1 MNPATNTLFGLV
13 VHLPRRVALLQD
25 AVLEHRDP
33 VAHGHGL
40 DLVVRDVDRG
50 GAQPALQRGDLGARL
65 HPQLGVQVGQRL
77 VHAEHLR
84 LAHDRPAHGHPLAL
98 ATGERLR
105 LAVQELLE
113 VEDLG
118 RFPDPLG
125 DHVLGLAGDLERE
138 AHVLA
143 DAHVR
148 VERVVLEDHRDVAVL
163 GRHVRHVPAA
173 DQDRALVDLLEAG
186 EHAQRGGLPA
196 TGRPDQ
202 DEELPVVD
210 LEVQRVDRGSLR
222 AGIDA
227 ACVII
232 GHSSHAVL
240 LPTGRNVPDDPSSKG
255 GHRLS
260 CRSPS
265 GIEPTGCRPRERE
278 TDAAAPPAAPASR
291 AAGRR
296 AGRRA
301 RRGRLRP
308 RPRSRRNRRRRTRPA
323 PRSSATATCP
333 APASRIVE
341 ADDRPRPTPDRR
353 LRRVR
358 PLHRDPDRAPRRARR
373 SPTRCG
379 PASRRRTSAT
389 CPTPRRSPTWSGRP
403 ERSSR
408 CRRRSRRTS
417 PSSTRRPT
425 GPPAA
430 STARSTRPRWTAA

>member
-1 MNPATNTLFGLV
+1 MRSPVSPANMCTCPGARGQVQHVALGRWPAAVHPDDHRLALAVELGAAVDVGVGAELLDHLHLGGHAGALADHVHVLRPDTDRDRAGGADRVGRLPGHPQVGPAEVQRVPVHIGLQQVHRGRADEAGDEHVVRLV

-25 AVLEHRDP
+25 AVLEHGDP

-40 DLVVRDVDRG
+40 DLVVRDVHRG

-84 LAHDRPAHGHPLAL
+84 LPHDRPAHRHPLAL

-105 LAVQELLE
+105 LAVQELLQ

-196 TGRPDQ
+196 TRRPDQ
-202 DEELPVVD
+202 DEELPVLD

-222 AGIDA
+222 AGVDA
-227 ACVII
+227 ACMII

-255 GHRLS
+255 DHRLS
-260 CRSPS
+260 
-265 GIEPTGCRPRERE
+265 
-278 TDAAAPPAAPASR
+278 
-291 AAGRR
+291 
-296 AGRRA
+296 
-301 RRGRLRP
+301 
-308 RPRSRRNRRRRTRPA
+308 
-323 PRSSATATCP
+323 
-333 APASRIVE
+333 
-341 ADDRPRPTPDRR
+341 
-353 LRRVR
+353 
-358 PLHRDPDRAPRRARR
+358 
-373 SPTRCG
+373 
-379 PASRRRTSAT
+379 
-389 CPTPRRSPTWSGRP
+389 
-403 ERSSR
+403 
-408 CRRRSRRTS
+408 
-417 PSSTRRPT
+417 
-425 GPPAA
+425 
-430 STARSTRPRWTAA
+430 